1 MSDIGKVNVC
11 SRQAGIEGQ
20 GQRRLGTLNQQE
32 KGLLDSFFIEFEC
45 LIMITSMKPEV
56 CDAEVCDTSL
66 LAGQN
71 VRPEDAR
78 HNGTVT
84 MSERVN
90 N

>member
-1 MSDIGKVNVC
+1 VSMSDMGKVNVC
-11 SRQAGIEGQ
+11 SWEAGQ
-20 GQRRLGTLNQQE
+20 GQRRLGTSSQQE
-32 KGLLDSFFIEFEC
+32 KGPFRFVLIDFEC
-45 LIMITSMKPEV
+45 LIMITSTKLDVCDGEV
-56 CDAEVCDTSL
+56 CHTSL
-66 LAGQN
+66 LAGQD

>member
-1 MSDIGKVNVC
+1 
-11 SRQAGIEGQ
+11 
-20 GQRRLGTLNQQE
+20 
-32 KGLLDSFFIEFEC
+32 
-45 LIMITSMKPEV
+45 MITSMKPEV
-56 CDAEVCDTSL
+56 CDGGVCDTSL
-66 LAGQN
+66 LAGQD